1 MTKTSREREG
11 GEKGEK
17 LSPKTS
23 RERERGGGEKGEK
36 LSPKAPKRPRRPK
49 GTIDRITSI
58 SLLKATHTPGELE
71 RENLLLCQREK

>member
-1 MTKTSREREG
+1 MTKTSRERE
-11 GEKGEK
+11 
-17 LSPKTS
+17 
-23 RERERGGGEKGEK
+23 REREREKGEK